1 MIFSPINPRS
11 ENHGLILE
19 VSRFPRYISFHFM
32 SLIIGLVA
40 EQDDPQSGAGVCGGE
55 GDMSQMFLFFCR
67 AR

>member
-32 SLIIGLVA
+32 SLIFGMVA